1 MCKDQL
7 AYHRKSEQ
15 KINAGESITL
25 LDEKGEG
32 AIGSLKFYL
41 PEINEQHL
49 QNVWIHMFWDAHQQP
64 DISCPLACLG
74 GNSLGFHDT
83 NYLLSGYNT
92 YGWFYNYFPMPYW
105 KHAKIIIENRSGVPV
120 SLGFSEIAV
129 SRSVYPTFNTGYFRN
144 TPYYTRKYVAGTDS
158 PIAAI
163 QGRGKMVAAH
173 ITCHAERSHIISC
186 EGDVRIY
193 IDGKRTPQVESDGS
207 ESYVCYGWGF
217 PTPPE
222 VHPMGGY
229 DGLSDN
235 PWSMTRFCI
244 GDSYPFYSELKFG
257 IESGEYNNQYL
268 EHSGTIFYYGQDKNV
283 LVKTDSLDLSSSHS
297 IKQHSY
303 KAMGNVRRTKLESFF
318 EGNEDSILYVGEIV
332 RFENFSNFRVNIS
345 SQNEGVRLRRL
356 SDQNDARQ
364 AARVFVDGEEVTER
378 LWYVADSNPYKRW
391 LEDDFEI
398 PVRYT
403 KGKKSLN
410 IRIVPV
416 SMFEEGN
423 FTWNEAE
430 YQVFCYII

>member
-1 MCKDQL
+1 
-7 AYHRKSEQ
+7 
-15 KINAGESITL
+15 
-25 LDEKGEG
+25 
-32 AIGSLKFYL
+32 
-41 PEINEQHL
+41 
-49 QNVWIHMFWDAHQQP
+49 
-64 DISCPLACLG
+64 
-74 GNSLGFHDT
+74 
-83 NYLLSGYNT
+83 
-92 YGWFYNYFPMPYW
+92 MPYW